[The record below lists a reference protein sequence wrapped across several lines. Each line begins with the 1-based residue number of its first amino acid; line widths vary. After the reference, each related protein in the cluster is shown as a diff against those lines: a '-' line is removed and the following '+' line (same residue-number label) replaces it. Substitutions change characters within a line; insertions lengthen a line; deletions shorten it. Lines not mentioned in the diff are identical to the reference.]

1 MTLCWCA
8 AIGLTEI
15 WRRVNSWGR
24 WKMLAIVPSVVLI
37 GWMSARIYLEVR
49 SVRESPRIY
58 SSPVLAVMGRFKPFA
73 QWLYTEEPVYSFHC
87 GIPLPPD
94 LGVVMLKRFWS
105 GEMTNEKIDAE
116 LRAAEPGMLLLT
128 TDTSL
133 RPFAAFVATQ
143 YRMVYR
149 DGSHRLYVRN
159 TIADKVDL

>member
-1 MTLCWCA
+1 
-8 AIGLTEI
+8 
-15 WRRVNSWGR
+15 
-24 WKMLAIVPSVVLI
+24 MLAIVPSVVLI

-58 SSPVLAVMGRFKPFA
+58 NSPVLSVMRRFKPFT

-94 LGVVMLKRFWS
+94 LGVVMLKRLWS

>member
-1 MTLCWCA
+1 
-8 AIGLTEI
+8 
-15 WRRVNSWGR
+15 
-24 WKMLAIVPSVVLI
+24 MLAIVPCVVLV

-58 SSPVLAVMGRFKPFA
+58 SSPVLGVMRRFKPFT

-116 LRAAEPGMLLLT
+116 LRAIEPGMILLR
-128 TDTSL
+128 TDTNL
-133 RPFAAFVATQ
+133 RPFAALIATQ
-143 YRMVYR
+143 YRMVYQ
-149 DGSHRLYVRN
+149 DPSHRLYVRN
-159 TIADKVDL
+159 SIADKVDL